1 MKDYTLEKRKYVI
14 GAAAIVIVLIYVFR
28 LFDLQIMTDDY
39 KKNADSNAFLN
50 KIQYPSRGAIY
61 DRNGKLLVFNQPA
74 YDITFVPREVTQLDT
89 LDLCSALNIT
99 REQFDKRMKDVKNRW
114 MNRLFQIHPSGVHD
128 AAFCRRVRC
137 VSGEAVQISRFL
149 YSAAYYPP
157 IYL

>member
-74 YDITFVPREVTQLDT
+74 YEFNSFIRVWGFSDGV
-89 LDLCSALNIT
+89 S
-99 REQFDKRMKDVKNRW
+99 
-114 MNRLFQIHPSGVHD
+114 PS
-128 AAFCRRVRC
+128 
-137 VSGEAVQISRFL
+137 
-149 YSAAYYPP
+149 
-157 IYL
+157 